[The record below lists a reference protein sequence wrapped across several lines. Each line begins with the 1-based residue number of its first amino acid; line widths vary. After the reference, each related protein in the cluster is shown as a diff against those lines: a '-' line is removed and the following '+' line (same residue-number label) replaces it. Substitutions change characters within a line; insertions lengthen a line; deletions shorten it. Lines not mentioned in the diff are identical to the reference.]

1 VDDETYVLEGLCDTL
16 HRGFDVR
23 VATGGAQGLGL
34 LQGDPASFAVV
45 ISDMRMPG
53 MAGSEFLRKA
63 RQVAPDVTRMLLTG
77 YADVDS
83 AIRAVN
89 EVQLFRFL
97 TKPCDSTELLNACAA
112 AAAQHQL
119 QVAERQLLE
128 HTLHGSVDALVEVL
142 ALANP
147 AAFGRGTRLK
157 TLAGRLACAMDLNN
171 SWEVEVA
178 AMLAHIGAVTLPQ
191 ATVEKLYAGVSL
203 REHELAMAERVPAV
217 TRRLLA
223 KIPRLEGVVE
233 ILDTY
238 QLPFDLD
245 KPDEV
250 PLGARVLRIAVDYD
264 TLESAGAGET
274 VAIGVMRGRGVYDP
288 ELLSAFARTVGARRV
303 GPVVR
308 EIRAGQLE
316 VGMTLVD
323 DVRNVSGGLLVVR
336 GQPVTEQLIERL
348 ANFSAKVIREPLRV
362 VEAETG

>member
-1 VDDETYVLEGLCDTL
+1 LCDTL

-23 VATGGAQGLGL
+23 IATGADQGLGIL
-34 LQGDPASFAVV
+34 RGDPKGFAVV

-53 MAGSEFLRKA
+53 MAGSEFLREA
-63 RQVAPDVTRMLLTG
+63 RRLAPDVSRMLLTG
-77 YADVDS
+77 YADIDS

-89 EVQLFRFL
+89 EVELFRFL
-97 TKPCDSTELLNACAA
+97 TKPCASAELLSACAA
-112 AAAQHQL
+112 AVAQHEL
-119 QVAERQLLE
+119 KVAERELLE
-128 HTLHGSVDALVEVL
+128 QTLHGSVDALVEVL

-157 TLAGRLACAMDLNN
+157 TLAGRLACAVDLEG

-203 REHELAMAERVPAV
+203 RDHEQAMADRVPVV

-238 QLPFDLD
+238 HEPLD
-245 KPDEV
+245 PDT
-250 PLGARVLRIAVDYD
+250 PDQIPIGARILRIAVDYD
-264 TLESAGAGET
+264 ALESAGAGENI
-274 VAIGVMRGRGVYDP
+274 AIGVMRGRGTYDP
-288 ELLSAFARTVGARRV
+288 NLLAAFARTVGARRA
-303 GPVVR
+303 GPVVQ
-308 EIRAGQLE
+308 EIAVCELK
-316 VGMTLVD
+316 VGMTLAD

-336 GQPVTEQLIERL
+336 GQPVTDQLIDRL
-348 ANFSAKVIREPLRV
+348 ANFSTRVVRAPLRV
-362 VEAETG
+362 FEPETHE